1 MREAAETADSTTIR
15 LSVNLTP
22 EIAESLRSI
31 SNRRGITLTE
41 AIRRAISTQLFVE
54 DALDQGAKILISE
67 PDEPVREL
75 VFMR

>member
-1 MREAAETADSTTIR
+1 MREAAETADSKTIR

-54 DALDQGAKILISE
+54 DALDQGAKILIAE

-75 VFMR
+75 VFVR